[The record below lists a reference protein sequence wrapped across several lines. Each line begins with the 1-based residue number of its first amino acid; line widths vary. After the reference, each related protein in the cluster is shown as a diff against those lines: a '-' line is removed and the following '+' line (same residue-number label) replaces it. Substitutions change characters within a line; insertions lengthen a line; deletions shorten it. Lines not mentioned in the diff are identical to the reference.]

1 MWPSIEPYC
10 AQAIG
15 RKDWT
20 PEAGERPEAIYTD
33 REYKTQVGGVIDGLF
48 FWEVRLGM
56 DGWV

>member
-1 MWPSIEPYC
+1 MHTVQVWPSIAPFC

-33 REYKTQVGGVIDGLF
+33 REYKTQVRF
-48 FWEVRLGM
+48 LG
-56 DGWV
+56 D